1 MKNIIIGHGGGPT
14 SVLNASLAGAI
25 KELKA
30 KGFDG
35 KIYAARFGS
44 KGLFHYILDLDGF
57 RSQKSFHY
65 TMISTFLNSLFWF
78 IS

>member
-30 KGFDG
+30 KGYVD
-35 KIYAARFGS
+35 I
-44 KGLFHYILDLDGF
+44 
-57 RSQKSFHY
+57 
-65 TMISTFLNSLFWF
+65 N
-78 IS
+78 